1 MKAGKKKGK
10 AGRKRQGSMEGAR
23 PPGGRGGRGAAGQDG
38 TLPAVAGGR
47 KYTLP
52 KSYEVKRRAVQ
63 LYLEEG
69 VPGDLV
75 SREVGVR
82 NSTIFKWVQQY
93 RENGEEGLHPQSR
106 GHRTINGPLT
116 SSKPTPRALIRAEIT
131 ALKRKHPTFGIK
143 RISQTL
149 RRIFHLSA
157 SPETVR
163 KTLHREKLI
172 KPKKKKTPSNPS
184 KPRRSVTSA
193 AAPMQRSLWAKVAGR
208 CASKGSSARTRCW
221 AFAASAAHRGSRSP
235 GAWPLRH
242 SAL

>member
-10 AGRKRQGSMEGAR
+10 VGSKRQGSMKGVR

-38 TLPAVAGGR
+38 TPPVVAGSR

-69 VPGDLV
+69 VPSDLV
-75 SREVGVR
+75 AQEIGVR
-82 NSTIFKWVQQY
+82 NSTVFKWVQQY
-93 RENGEEGLHPQSR
+93 RENGEEGLRPLPI
-106 GHRTINGPLT
+106 GHRRVNQPTP
-116 SSKPTPRALIRAEIT
+116 SSKPTPRELIRAEIT

-163 KTLHREKLI
+163 
-172 KPKKKKTPSNPS
+172 
-184 KPRRSVTSA
+184 
-193 AAPMQRSLWAKVAGR
+193 
-208 CASKGSSARTRCW
+208 
-221 AFAASAAHRGSRSP
+221 
-235 GAWPLRH
+235 
-242 SAL
+242 